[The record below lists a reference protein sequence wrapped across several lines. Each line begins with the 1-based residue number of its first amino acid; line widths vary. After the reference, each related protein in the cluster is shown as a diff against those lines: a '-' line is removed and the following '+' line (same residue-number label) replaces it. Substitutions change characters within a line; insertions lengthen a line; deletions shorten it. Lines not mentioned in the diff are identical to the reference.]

1 MLKVKRGEIHLAFSL
16 YRFKILCITQQNLS
30 KGVNV
35 NPVRRKV
42 ILLSFFHDLTE
53 HPKPVC
59 SAFRNTGVVRQQR
72 YYLPL
77 GIFRQNWEQLIHFVP
92 FTGHRIENAGTA
104 TVFPGLRHRTDG
116 TVDFFTNNNHRYC
129 LLFL

>member
-1 MLKVKRGEIHLAFSL
+1 M
-16 YRFKILCITQQNLS
+16 
-30 KGVNV
+30 
-35 NPVRRKV
+35 NPVRRNV

-104 TVFPGLRHRTDG
+104 TVFPGLCHRTDEPLIFSPIIITG
-116 TVDFFTNNNHRYC
+116 IVSFFVILFSRSAGEAGPLRRYMRQSSASQHMSC
-129 LLFL
+129 H